1 MILGTQF
8 LYLLISRK
16 AQKSFMV
23 TSAPHDW
30 QKTFMRLAENFCNK
44 NGGGVLDYMYSSFTK
59 IILPDL
65 LGAVS
70 ES

>member
-30 QKTFMRLAENFCNK
+30 QKTFMRLAETFWK
-44 NGGGVLDYMYSSFTK
+44 IYVLDYMYSSFTK